1 MATFGDNVNPVAIK
15 PPLLLDHIDGK
26 LGTLTGLRLEH
37 RIHRDIPGIASRWLR
52 LNRLRVLQ
60 SLQVARSLEFQDLID
75 DAEDLGVITFDEA
88 DHLEQTDILLSARRR
103 DDQRAVQ
110 VAISL
115 FQDIADDDVL
125 LARERAD
132 TLSKI
137 MGTPAVPVAI
147 GSNIG
152 PAQQELA
159 DNLGVATI
167 ITPRLAI

>member
-15 PPLLLDHIDGK
+15 PPLLLDHMDGK
-26 LGTLTGLRLEH
+26 LGVLTGSRLEH

-60 SLQVARSLEFQDLID
+60 SLQVARSPEFQDLID

-88 DHLEQTDILLSARRR
+88 DHLEQTDIMLSARRR
-103 DDQRAVQ
+103 DDQRTVH

-115 FQDIADDDVL
+115 FRDIANNDVS

-137 MGTPAVPVAI
+137 MGTPAVPVVI
-147 GSNIG
+147 GSNI
-152 PAQQELA
+152 PPEQQELA
-159 DNLGVATI
+159 DSLGVATI